1 MKNERF
7 LKKVI
12 LGLLIGAISFTA
24 IMVWLF
30 YLYQTVPDS
39 LVYAVFGFLGGEA
52 FFASLIKKAEGG
64 GNDSNESSN

>member
-7 LKKVI
+7 LKKVV
-12 LGLLIGAISFTA
+12 LGLLIGAMSFTG
-24 IMVWLF
+24 IMIWLF

-64 GNDSNESSN
+64 TNEESSD

>member
-7 LKKVI
+7 LKKVV
-12 LGLLIGAISFTA
+12 LGLLLGAISFTG
-24 IMVWLF
+24 IMIWLF

-39 LVYAVFGFLGGEA
+39 LIYSVFGFLGGEA

-64 GNDSNESSN
+64 TNEESGD

>member
-7 LKKVI
+7 LKKVV
-12 LGLLIGAISFTA
+12 LGLLVGAIVFTA
-24 IMVWLF
+24 IMIWLF

-52 FFASLIKKAEGG
+52 FFTSLIKRSEEGG
-64 GNDSNESSN
+64 